1 MISSSLNHLLCVYP
15 AFCEKWYGIGFISG
29 KFNQLKCKIMK
40 IISRKAHGYLDYLV
54 GILLIASPWLFNFY
68 AGGAESWL
76 PIILGAGTILYSLFT
91 NYELGMIKLMDMRTH
106 LVMDFAAG
114 AFLALSPWIFGFADM
129 VFVPHLVIGLGEILV
144 AIMTNPKPVS
154 QEDLLH

>member
-1 MISSSLNHLLCVYP
+1 
-15 AFCEKWYGIGFISG
+15 
-29 KFNQLKCKIMK
+29 MK